1 VCKAYGVLY
10 DKEVDG
16 NRVKA
21 VQRSTFVIDKQGKL
35 LHALYG
41 VHAHGHP
48 QEILKLLKEA
58 K

>member
-1 VCKAYGVLY
+1 VLY